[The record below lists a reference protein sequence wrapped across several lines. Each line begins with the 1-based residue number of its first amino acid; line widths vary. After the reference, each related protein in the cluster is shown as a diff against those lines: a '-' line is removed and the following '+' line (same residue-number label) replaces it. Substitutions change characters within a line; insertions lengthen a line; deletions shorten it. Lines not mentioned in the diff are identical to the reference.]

1 MKPIHVFL
9 IISAFIVMYCGIQ
22 GIGPTPD
29 FVLFKAFG
37 YQFGINYT
45 NNLGT
50 KLLAMLLLIIGAI
63 VIHENKKNDS
73 EESQSV

>member
-9 IISAFIVMYCGIQ
+9 IVCAFIAMYCGIK

-29 FVLFKAFG
+29 FILFKAYG

-45 NNLGT
+45 YNLGL
-50 KLLAMLLLIIGAI
+50 KLLSIFLLIIGAI
-63 VIHENKKNDS
+63 LVYEDKKNDS